1 MRSMLKRS
9 TIREI
14 KSSLGRYF
22 AIFAIVA
29 LGVIMFAGLK
39 VCRTDM
45 VLTADKYFNRTGL
58 YDYRIISTLGFDR
71 DDYLRFE
78 KSDEVVLAKSGINTD
93 VIQTLADGTEVV
105 ISTYSYTDE
114 INIPV
119 IVSGRLPQNDRE
131 CVVDAGYYDEDDI
144 GTRFTIADSNDD
156 NTKAMFKYS
165 EYTIVGTVKS
175 PLYINAERGTSVK
188 GNGKVAAFAYFMR
201 EAYDV
206 DYDSVIY
213 LRMNSR
219 GEIYSDE
226 YDDYIEK
233 HKKDIKSE
241 AESIATDRYNNLC
254 NQAIESAGIDPKTS
268 EDEYDAVTREIVD
281 EIIKNIEEPEV
292 YVLNRD
298 TNIGYVSFNND
309 SNIVNQVAAVFP
321 IFFFAVA
328 ALVCMTTMTRMVEEQ
343 RTQIGVL
350 KALGYSEKAI
360 LGKYLFYSGS
370 AALGGAIAGY
380 VVGSIVFPKVIWT
393 AYGMLYDFAKLSYVW
408 DVKLAII
415 SFVSAAVCSMGATY
429 LSCISQF
436 RSEPAELIRP
446 RAPKGGKSIMLEK
459 VTFIWKRLSFLHK
472 VSIRNVFRYKKRF
485 IMMVLGISGCTA
497 LVVAALGLLDS
508 FGDIVN
514 AQFDDIA
521 IYDAVI
527 SVREGKTSKQSDEF
541 EDELRNCLS
550 EYAYLHTENADIV
563 SDNDK
568 RATNVVVAE
577 DEAAFAEEYRF
588 IDAKSGK
595 IIAYPAKGE
604 VVVTKKIADKMNL
617 KKGDNITITNSD
629 GINID
634 VKISGICKN
643 YIYTYVF
650 VNKDT
655 FADGSNEELS
665 YNTIYAKF
673 DKNTESADIVARLLA
688 VDNISSVEVNEDTK
702 EMFSDMMS
710 SLDYVI
716 MMIIFMAAALAFV
729 VLYNLTNINITE
741 RIREIA
747 TIKVLGFYPK
757 ETAAYV
763 FRENFVLT
771 AFGAL
776 FGLLLGRAL
785 LQFVVSCIDVDMI
798 AFDCRISGLSYVLSV
813 VITFI
818 FAIFVNL
825 FMYAK
830 INRIDMVES
839 LKSVD

>member
-9 TIREI
+9 TLREI

-22 AIFAIVA
+22 AIFSIVA

-39 VCRTDM
+39 VCRADM
-45 VLTADKYFNRTGL
+45 VLTADKYFNKTGL
-58 YDYRIISTLGFDR
+58 YDYRIISTLGFER

-93 VIQTLADGTEVV
+93 VIQTLSDGTEVV

-114 INIPV
+114 INTPV

-131 CVVDAGYYDEDDI
+131 CVVDSEYYDADDI
-144 GTRFTIADSNDD
+144 GTKFVIADSNDD
-156 NTKAMFKYS
+156 DTKEMFKYG

-175 PLYINAERGTSVK
+175 PLYINADRGTSTK

-201 EAYDV
+201 EAYNA

-213 LRMNSR
+213 LRMNSK

-226 YDDYIEK
+226 YDDYIEA
-233 HKKDIKSE
+233 HKEDIKNE
-241 AESIATDRYNNLC
+241 AKSIAKDRYDNLC
-254 NQAIESAGIDPKTS
+254 DQAIESMGIDPDIT
-268 EDEYDAVTREIVD
+268 EYDAVTKGIVD

-292 YVLNRD
+292 YVLGRD
-298 TNIGYVSFNND
+298 TNTGYVSFNND

-321 IFFFAVA
+321 VFFFAVA
-328 ALVCMTTMTRMVEEQ
+328 ALVCMTTMTRMIEEQ

-350 KALGYSEKAI
+350 KALGYSGKAI
-360 LGKYLFYSGS
+360 LGKYLFYAGS
-370 AALGGAIAGY
+370 AALGGALAGY
-380 VVGSIVFPKVIWT
+380 VIGSIAFPKVIWT
-393 AYGMLYDFAKLSYVW
+393 AYGMIYDFAKLTYVW
-408 DVKLAII
+408 DIKLAII
-415 SFVSAAVCSMGATY
+415 SFVSAAICSIGATY
-429 LSCISQF
+429 LSCISQL

-446 RAPKGGKSIMLEK
+446 KAPKSGKTIMLEK
-459 VTFIWKRLSFLHK
+459 ITFIWKRLSFLHK

-514 AQFDDIA
+514 VQFDDIA
-521 IYDAVI
+521 IYDAAI
-527 SVREGKTSKQSDEF
+527 SVREGKLSKQPDGF
-541 EDELRNCLS
+541 EDELRNYLS
-550 EYAYLHTENADIV
+550 EYAYLHIENVDIS
-563 SDNDK
+563 SDDERK
-568 RATNVVVAE
+568 KTNVVVAE
-577 DEAAFAEEYRF
+577 DVAAFEKEYRF
-588 IDAKSGK
+588 IDVKSGK
-595 IIAYPAKGE
+595 TIAYPAKGE
-604 VVVTKKIADKMNL
+604 AVITKKIADKMKL
-617 KKGDNITITNSD
+617 KKGDSITITNSD
-629 GINID
+629 GTNID

-643 YIYTYVF
+643 YIYTYIF

-655 FADGSNEELS
+655 FVDDSTEELS
-665 YNTIYAKF
+665 YNTIYAQF
-673 DKNTESADIVARLLA
+673 DKDTESTDIIARLLA
-688 VDNISSVEVNEDTK
+688 IYNISSVEINEDTK
-702 EMFSDMMS
+702 GMFNDMMS

-776 FGLLLGRAL
+776 FGLVLGRAL
-785 LQFVVSCIDVDMI
+785 LQFVISCIDVDMI

-839 LKSVD
+839 LKSID